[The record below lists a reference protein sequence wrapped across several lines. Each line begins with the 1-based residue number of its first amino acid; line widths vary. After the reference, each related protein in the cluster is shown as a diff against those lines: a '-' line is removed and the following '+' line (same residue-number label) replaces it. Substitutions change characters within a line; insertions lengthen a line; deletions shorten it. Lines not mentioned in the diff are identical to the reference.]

1 MLNSKR
7 LVFVLFSISLLLVFA
22 NIFTKEEKSGNVPDE
37 ETETSGFV
45 IDSIFTST
53 LNEFSIKGERI
64 KKRKSPY
71 KNMDSLQYS
80 YTITLPSDLPIVSV
94 LYYLKQN
101 FDDQKIE
108 LFCREKKLNADSEI
122 EIKSGNNIKLF
133 AEIIINKNEFRE
145 FGNFSIYLTGVEKLE
160 TSERNIL
167 LKNSDPYS
175 FILSPTQK
183 SADITKEI
191 TESNKNFILL
201 LTDAK
206 VDDNFQLKTDFSN
219 QRLLISIK
227 NIVANFRKN
236 PNILIDIN
244 SDLYNS
250 ISYIYIE
257 KEFRKRGFKILPINS
272 FVRIDQMTDEE
283 SISIFKQ
290 RIDNFGK
297 TGSEV
302 FILRSES
309 YTNLN
314 KTIFEFKK
322 RGVKY
327 TLPIN

>member
-1 MLNSKR
+1 MNSKR

-244 SDLYNS
+244 
-250 ISYIYIE
+250 
-257 KEFRKRGFKILPINS
+257 
-272 FVRIDQMTDEE
+272 
-283 SISIFKQ
+283 
-290 RIDNFGK
+290 
-297 TGSEV
+297 
-302 FILRSES
+302 
-309 YTNLN
+309 
-314 KTIFEFKK
+314 
-322 RGVKY
+322 
-327 TLPIN
+327 